1 MSIAEFWTRLGE
13 LSGPGVTAAL
23 FVWALATERL
33 VLGRQYR
40 AERARADKYDDANRD
55 LTDQLIKMSASQQAT
70 TSILEALRESA
81 EAIAGKGGSA

>member
-1 MSIAEFWTRLGE
+1 MLA
-13 LSGPGVTAAL
+13 AAL